1 MKIEQIYTG
10 CLAQGAYFIFSNG
23 EAAVIDPLREVQPYI
38 QKAEKVDAKIKY
50 VFETH
55 FHADFVSG
63 HIDLAEKTDS
73 TIVYGPS
80 AKTGFKAY
88 IAKDEEEFQV
98 GEIMIKALHTPGHTL
113 ESTSYLLLDKNRKP
127 TALFSGDTLFIGD
140 VGRPDLAQKGDLTM
154 EDLAGILYDSLRT
167 KIMTLPDDIIVYP
180 AHGAGSACGKNMSK
194 ETSDTLGNQKK
205 FNYALRADM
214 SKDEFVKE
222 VTAGLA
228 EPPQYFPKN
237 VKMNQQGYESIDDV
251 LERGDQAL
259 SAEAFEAKAN
269 NTGAL
274 ILDTRSASEF
284 EKGFIPNS
292 INIGIDGGF
301 APWVGA
307 LIPDLKQN
315 LLIVTETGREEEVV
329 TRLARVGYDFTI
341 GYLNGGFDV
350 WQQAGKEIDTI
361 ESVSAPEFADRYK
374 SEAIQVIDVR
384 KPDEFEHGH
393 IKGAKNLPLDYIN
406 DLMAE
411 FPKNEKLYIH
421 CAGGYR
427 SMIASSILKSR
438 GFDDVVNINGGF
450 GAVSKTD
457 VAME

>member
-38 QKAEKVDAKIKY
+38 QKAEKVGAKIKY

-63 HIDLAEKTDS
+63 HLDLSEKTGS
-73 TIVYGPS
+73 EIVYGPG
-80 AKTGFKAY
+80 AKTGFKAH
-88 IAKDEEEFQV
+88 IAKDLEEFQI
-98 GEIMIKALHTPGHTL
+98 GEIIIQALHTPGHTL

-154 EDLAGILYDSLRT
+154 EDLAGILYDSLRS
-167 KIMTLPDDIIVYP
+167 KIMTLPDDVIVYP

-214 SKDEFVKE
+214 TKEEFIKE
-222 VTAGLA
+222 VTAGLP
-228 EPPQYFPKN
+228 EPPQYFPEN
-237 VKMNQQGYESIDDV
+237 VKMNQEGSESIDAV
-251 LERGDQAL
+251 MKRGDQAL

-269 NTGAL
+269 NYGAL
-274 ILDTRSASEF
+274 ILDTRNASDF
-284 EKGFIPNS
+284 AKGFIPNS

-315 LLIVTETGREEEVV
+315 LMIIAEPGQEEEVV
-329 TRLARVGYDFTI
+329 KRLARVGYDFAI

-350 WQQAGKEIDTI
+350 WEKAGKEIDAVTSI
-361 ESVSAPEFADRYK
+361 SAAEFAEHYK
-374 SEAIQVIDVR
+374 SGKLKVIDVR
-384 KPDEFEHGH
+384 KPDEFETGH
-393 IKGAKNLPLDYIN
+393 IKGAENLPLDNIN
-406 DLMAE
+406 DLMEE
-411 FPKNEKLYIH
+411 FQKNETLYIH

-438 GFDDVVNINGGF
+438 GFEDVVNIEGGF
-450 GAVSKTD
+450 GAVLKTD
-457 VAME
+457 VLVE